1 MRDLFIV
8 IGFSAA
14 MAVIM
19 LSLIPAAIHRAAP
32 KNAPPAAVL
41 FAPGSFADVSFR
53 YAGLIAPE
61 KTAIR

>member
-8 IGFSAA
+8 LGFSAA

-32 KNAPPAAVL
+32 KSAPAAVL

-53 YAGLIAPE
+53 YAGLIAPQ